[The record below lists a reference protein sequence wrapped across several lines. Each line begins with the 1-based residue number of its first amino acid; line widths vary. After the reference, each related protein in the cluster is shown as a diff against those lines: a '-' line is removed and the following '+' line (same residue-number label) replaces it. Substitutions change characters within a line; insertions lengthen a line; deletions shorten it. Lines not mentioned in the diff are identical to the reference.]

1 MSVFG
6 LDIGSTS
13 IKMVSVQKEANKF
26 RLLSAG
32 IAQTPPPGLDSEAE
46 KDLVALA
53 TAIKKLHQD
62 AKINNK
68 NVAVSLPESK
78 IFSRVI
84 SLPNMNEDELAQ
96 ALQWEAEQFIPLPI
110 DDVSLDS
117 VIISRGKA
125 GKVEQM
131 MEVLVVA
138 APKNLI
144 KKFQHLVD
152 LAGFRL
158 VAIETE
164 LIAATRALLSPESP
178 AVVMVDFGAETTDIG
193 IAQKGM
199 LVFTRSIPAAGQ
211 AFTRAIST
219 GLSIDPHQAEKYKT
233 AYGLTEKK
241 LEGKVKEAI
250 TPVVTQVVNEIRKA
264 IQYWREK
271 EKEAIKTLILSG
283 GSANLPEVI
292 SFLTKSLAV
301 EVQVADPFA
310 NLIKD
315 EKQLTSLRQNTPL
328 FTVAVGLAMK
338 EV

>member
-1 MSVFG
+1 MNVFG

-13 IKMVSVQKEANKF
+13 VKVASVQKEANKF

-46 KDLVALA
+46 KDLVSLA

-62 AKINNK
+62 AKISTK
-68 NVAVSLPESK
+68 NVVVSLPESK

-84 SLPNMNEDELAQ
+84 TLPGMSEDELTQ

-110 DDVSLDS
+110 ADVSLDS
-117 VIISRGKA
+117 VIISQGKA

-144 KKFQHLVD
+144 KKFQHLMD
-152 LAGFRL
+152 LSGFRL

-164 LIAATRALLSPESP
+164 LIAATRALLPPESP
-178 AVVMVDFGAETTDIG
+178 AVVIVDFGAETTDIA
-193 IAQKGM
+193 ITQKGL

-219 GLSIDPHQAEKYKT
+219 SLSLDPSQAEKYKT

-241 LEGKVKEAI
+241 LEGKVKKAI
-250 TPVVTQVVNEIRKA
+250 TPVVNQVISEIRKA
-264 IQYWREK
+264 IQYWQEK
-271 EKEAIKTLILSG
+271 EKETIKTLVLSG
-283 GSANLPEVI
+283 GSANLPEMI

-315 EKQLTSLRQNTPL
+315 EKQLVNLRQNTPL
-328 FTVAVGLAMK
+328 FSVAIGLAMK

>member
-1 MSVFG
+1 MNVFG

-13 IKMVSVQKEANKF
+13 IKIASVQKEGNKF

-32 IAQTPPPGLDSEAE
+32 IAQTPQPGLDSEAE

-68 NVAVSLPESK
+68 NVIISLPESK

-84 SLPNMNEDELAQ
+84 KLPNMNEDELSQ
-96 ALQWEAEQFIPLPI
+96 ALQWEAEQFIPLPVS
-110 DDVSLDS
+110 DVSLDS
-117 VIISRGKA
+117 VIISRGKP

-138 APKNLI
+138 APKSLI
-144 KKFQHLVD
+144 KKFQHIVELS
-152 LAGFRL
+152 GFKL

-164 LIAATRALLSPESP
+164 LIAAARALLSPESP
-178 AVVMVDFGAETTDIG
+178 PVVIVDFGAETTDIA
-193 IAQKGM
+193 IAQKGL
-199 LVFTRSIPAAGQ
+199 LVFTRSIPAGGQ
-211 AFTRAIST
+211 AFTRAVST
-219 GLSIDPHQAEKYKT
+219 SLSIDPVQAEKYKT

-241 LEGKVKEAI
+241 LEGKVKAAI
-250 TPVVTQVVNEIRKA
+250 TPVISQVVSEIQKA
-264 IQYWREK
+264 IRYWQEK
-271 EKEAIKTLILSG
+271 EKEAIKTMVLAG
-283 GSANLPEVI
+283 GSTNLPEVI
-292 SFLTKSLAV
+292 SFLTKSLAI

-310 NLIKD
+310 SLVKD
-315 EKQLTSLRQNTPL
+315 EKQLVNLRQNTPL
-328 FTVAVGLAMK
+328 FAVVIGLAMK

>member
-1 MSVFG
+1 MNVFG

-13 IKMVSVQKEANKF
+13 IKIASVQKEGKKF

-32 IAQTPPPGLDSEAE
+32 IAQTPPPGLDSEAD
-46 KDLVALA
+46 KDLIALA

-68 NVAVSLPESK
+68 NVIVSLPESK

-110 DDVSLDS
+110 GDISLDS
-117 VIISRGKA
+117 VVISRGKA

-138 APKNLI
+138 APKTLI
-144 KKFQHLVD
+144 KKFQHLME

-164 LIAATRALLSPESP
+164 LIAVSRALLSPESP
-178 AVVMVDFGAETTDIG
+178 AVVMVDFGAETTDIA
-193 IAQKGM
+193 IAQKGFV
-199 LVFTRSIPAAGQ
+199 VFTRSIPAAGQ

-233 AYGLTEKK
+233 AYGLAEKK
-241 LEGKVKEAI
+241 LEGKVKKAI
-250 TPVVTQVVNEIRKA
+250 TPVVSQVVSEIQKA
-264 IQYWREK
+264 VQYWQEK
-271 EKEAIKTLILSG
+271 EKEAIKTMVLAG

-292 SFLTKSLAV
+292 SFLTKSLSL

-315 EKQLTSLRQNTPL
+315 EKQLVNLRQNAPL
-328 FTVAVGLAMK
+328 FAVAMGLAMK